1 MRTYLDLRP
10 PQAPRFFPKII
21 KKKLKKIKKKLKFY
35 PKFYFIFLIFA
46 PPKLFFFQFGPPTW
60 GAGSAP
66 DSTGSK
72 SKDQTYTP

>member
-1 MRTYLDLRP
+1 LGLWGAQGS
-10 PQAPRFFPKII
+10 PQ
-21 KKKLKKIKKKLKFY
+21 KKLKKIKKKNKILPQILLF
-35 PKFYFIFLIFA
+35 FLIFA